1 MTYTLFT
8 FMWNLIRWKSA
19 LDNKIIEERPGKT
32 KKPVSFTYSLVF
44 ADFNYSFL
52 KESARYFTHT

>member
-1 MTYTLFT
+1 
-8 FMWNLIRWKSA
+8 